1 MLYRII
7 VIYFIIVLVYFKVRN
22 IENNKL
28 EKFVFSLFIPI
39 FGFLTVILAEYS
51 KNLSKEENKTEK
63 KNSDREKS
71 KEYLTQIQS
80 SLIDN
85 LTIEDYENAREMV
98 LYTKS
103 LKLEEQCKI
112 CHLAIKS
119 KNVEI
124 SHIAA
129 VSLMKI
135 QNYFERFLAHMELK
149 TDLEK
154 TENLKKYIDGVNRYL
169 ECKLV
174 QGALRNKYREKLIQA
189 IKYLLLTD
197 KKCERKYY
205 DILVNCFIDEAEY
218 DKAMQYIKDEINI
231 YGMNEET
238 YRLFLKIYIKTRKI
252 DEFYELLEKI
262 KENSEMANKFDS
274 VLEFWK

>member
-218 DKAMQYIKDEINI
+218 DKVMQYIKDEINI

>member
-197 KKCERKYY
+197 KKCETKYY

-218 DKAMQYIKDEINI
+218 DKVMQYIKDEINI